1 VEKKDIQAICRDMGA
16 SGVSEIRVSELEF
29 SGEIRDLCKA
39 NACGRYGSNYTC
51 PPFVGELEE
60 LMEKAKNFQDI
71 VVWQNVYPL
80 EDSFDI
86 EGMFSSQEH
95 HNAMTLKIAKEI
107 YAKKGRD
114 KALILSAGGCTL
126 CKTCN
131 MKVNEPCRYPEDALV
146 SLEAYGINVA
156 SLAKSAG
163 MKYIAGENTVTYFSG
178 AFI

>member
-1 VEKKDIQAICRDMGA
+1 VDKKDIKAICRDMGA
-16 SGVSEIRVSELEF
+16 YNVSEARVSELEF
-29 SGEIRDLCKA
+29 SQEIRNLCKA

-51 PPFVGELEE
+51 PPFVGELSE
-60 LMEKAKNFQDI
+60 LIEKVKKFQDI

-86 EGMFSSQEH
+86 EGMLSSQEH
-95 HNAMTLKIAKEI
+95 HNAMTLKIAKDV
-107 YAKKGRD
+107 YAKKGRN

-131 MKVNEPCRYPEDALV
+131 METGELCCYPGDALV

-156 SLAKSAG
+156 SLAKTAG